1 MKTSALSR
9 ACTILIAAA
18 MAAGGSTALA
28 TERDRIALT
37 GVEWTGEPAGGI
49 SVVDDTD
56 DPGTSARTLTTPPV
70 GAIDYWP
77 SWSPSGNQLVFL
89 RFDYMGPAIYRVDVD
104 GSNLTRLVGGGEVDS
119 FGNTT
124 LWGPRST
131 NLIAFV
137 NHNDSCAYVMSP
149 DGSNQRKVFCSQ
161 GYGGVEV
168 RQWFPDGRHLLV
180 GTRPSDDSAELHR
193 VDVATGSARSLGIFA
208 SRPSRVSISPDGG
221 QIALDDANNTI
232 QILDVATGTRRLLA
246 AGMSPV
252 FSADGGRVAFRK
264 KVGSGAEPL
273 FVIDADGSNARRITP
288 DRPDGRYSAYT
299 PIEWSVDGNEIVVQA
314 AIDTG
319 DDFYSY
325 PSGIIRLDDGS
336 FRRGLSSARVHVLGY
351 PNPWFEEEDAAIA
364 LTNCVTRKNL
374 IGQQG
379 RETLYKLAVPTGK
392 AKLRIETS
400 GGTGDVSLYASLGDA
415 PSPDD
420 AQRWSR
426 HGGTNRE
433 AITIAPAPA
442 GTYYIKVIGEVAY
455 SGVNVRACYA
465 P

>member
-1 MKTSALSR
+1 MKSSAFPR
-9 ACTILIAAA
+9 ACATLIVAGLT
-18 MAAGGSTALA
+18 AGGSAALA
-28 TERDRIALT
+28 AERDRIALT
-37 GVEWTGEPAGGI
+37 GVEWTGEPSGGI
-49 SVVDDTD
+49 GIVDDTD
-56 DPGTSARTLTTPPV
+56 DPDTAIRTLTTPPE

-89 RFDYMGPAIYRVDVD
+89 RFDFMGPAIYRVDVD
-104 GSNLTRLVGGGEVDS
+104 GSNLTRLVGGAEVDS

-149 DGSNQRKVFCSQ
+149 DGSNQRKVLCSQ

-180 GTRPSDDSAELHR
+180 GTRSSDDSAELHR
-193 VDVATGSARSLGIFA
+193 VEVATGGARSLGTFA
-208 SRPSRVSISPDGG
+208 SRPSRVSISPGGG

-232 QILDVATGTRRLLA
+232 QILDVATGTRRLLTT
-246 AGMSPV
+246 GMSPV
-252 FSADGGRVAFRK
+252 FSADGGRIAFRK
-264 KVGSGAEPL
+264 KVESGAEPL

-299 PIEWSVDGNEIVVQA
+299 PIEWSVDGSEVVVQA

-336 FRRGLSSARVHVLGY
+336 FRRGLSSARVNVLGY

-364 LTNCVTRKNL
+364 LTNCVTRQNL
-374 IGQQG
+374 IGGQG
-379 RETLYKLAVPTGK
+379 DEKLYKLIVPTG
-392 AKLRIETS
+392 ARKLAIAAS
-400 GGTGDVSLYASLGDA
+400 GGTGDVSLYASQGNA
-415 PSPDD
+415 PAPDD
-420 AQRWSR
+420 AQYWSA
-426 HGGTNRE
+426 HGGTNNE
-433 AITIAPAPA
+433 AIRIAPAAA
-442 GTYYIKVIGEVAY
+442 GTYYVKVVGAQAY
-455 SGVNVRACYA
+455 GGVNLRACFA